1 MDDVELFLATHL
13 YAGVWRTSVD
23 SRIAL
28 ITAIPLPE
36 PKTFRLGFVC
46 GSTPVTGKF
55 RVFADG
61 VPEEVTVSGGGGQ
74 ALVYGKSIVIEQLS
88 GTLNETGT
96 WEVIGEPQL
105 DFIESLWVI
114 DPVATDK
121 TLVAKLAHSVE
132 LVLTFNECTQCSPAT
147 MVVLLDKKPVL
158 GPNGNVFQFSRR
170 SSLIARAKEIS
181 VEVSGTC
188 SPRYVYSGSLKIK
201 NTKVTPVELVEL
213 RLLQ

>member
-61 VPEEVTVSGGGGQ
+61 VAVEVTVSGGGGQ
-74 ALVYGKSIVIEQLS
+74 ALVYGKSIVIE
-88 GTLNETGT
+88 ERDPA
-96 WEVIGEPQL
+96 EVTEMWYMHRMAPKDVKI
-105 DFIESLWVI
+105 
-114 DPVATDK
+114 
-121 TLVAKLAHSVE
+121 
-132 LVLTFNECTQCSPAT
+132 FNPAF
-147 MVVLLDKKPVL
+147 D
-158 GPNGNVFQFSRR
+158 
-170 SSLIARAKEIS
+170 
-181 VEVSGTC
+181 
-188 SPRYVYSGSLKIK
+188 
-201 NTKVTPVELVEL
+201 VTPNELITAIITEKGIFNPANGGFES
-213 RLLQ
+213 